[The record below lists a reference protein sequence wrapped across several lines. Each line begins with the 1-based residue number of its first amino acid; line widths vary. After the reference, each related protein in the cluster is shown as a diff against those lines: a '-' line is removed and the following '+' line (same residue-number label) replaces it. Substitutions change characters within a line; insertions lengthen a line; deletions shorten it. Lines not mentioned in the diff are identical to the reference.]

1 MTLLSPTNTL
11 PMHFQQIYELG
22 VKMAGDTSPS
32 YDMSGMLYAKDT
44 EEHGGAWVMLS
55 VPNALVRGVFAGMD
69 APGIELPPSS
79 EAGGLMAHISVM
91 RPEELDIIG
100 GIDEISERGKRFNY
114 RIGGLT
120 HCVPDG
126 WKEMSD
132 CWFLKVHSPEL
143 QQLRRSYGL
152 SSLPKNGEFDFHITV
167 AVRRKGVLS
176 RTDKAKGDQ
185 ADTA

>member
-1 MTLLSPTNTL
+1 MSILAVTNNL
-11 PMHFQQIYELG
+11 PLHFKHTYDLG
-22 VKMAGDTSPS
+22 VKIAGDTSPS
-32 YDMSGMLYAKDT
+32 YAMSGMLYGKTSEKHD
-44 EEHGGAWVMLS
+44 GSWVMLS

-69 APGIELPPSS
+69 EPGIELPPSS

-91 RPEELDIIG
+91 RPEEIDIIG
-100 GIDEISERGKRFNY
+100 GLDKITERGKRFSY

-167 AVRRKGVLS
+167 AVRRKGVLG
-176 RTDKAKGDQ
+176 RTDKAKTN
-185 ADTA
+185 ANA